1 MRYLVVSPPV
11 SQPAQPPA
19 GPFALA
25 AGLCGMG
32 SPSGFLDLS
41 PPFLLGLLEDRR
53 TAPPLAYLGSGEAG
67 SGLYDPHRHRSA
79 AGVLH
84 SRLRSLKTAPGWK
97 VTLMDVSPPGPLHSL
112 PRLLASAGRGDA
124 PYSGFLREYAMP
136 RIGDAAAERVLLSV
150 SYLSQLPAALELALL
165 MRRAGIDFLLGGS
178 MPRSLASSGSGIE
191 YLAEAV
197 PELDLSDG
205 SHLAGGEEDA
215 LPRAPAWPEILGE
228 RDYLCSRPVIPLPL
242 STGCAWGRCLFCP
255 DRWKPFR
262 RAAIEGLGRFL
273 ERVPPEVMARRP
285 VLHLADSAVPPAYLN
300 ELPEVLSGLPVSFYG
315 FARPEPDL
323 LEEGLAARL
332 AEAGCLMLQLGVE
345 SGSAGLMG
353 LHRKGTDPSVSLEVL
368 RALAAEGI
376 RTYAYMLLGLPGEEP
391 QDRRLSRELLERA
404 GDSLDFLNLSVFN
417 MPWRSAPEMSAELE
431 VEAGVYSS
439 EEGVMQLY
447 RPFFWQG
454 RDLRREAREF
464 IAEELMGSPV
474 VSAALQRTPRWFRAT
489 HTALMD
495 LPDRRRN

>member
-1 MRYLVVSPPV
+1 
-11 SQPAQPPA
+11 
-19 GPFALA
+19 
-25 AGLCGMG
+25 MG

-41 PPFLLGLLEDRR
+41 PPFLLGLLKNHL

-67 SGLYDPHRHRSA
+67 TGLYDPHRHRSA

-84 SRLRSLKTAPGWK
+84 ARLRDLDTAPGWK
-97 VTLMDVSPPGPLHSL
+97 VTLMDVSPPGRLHSL

-124 PYSGFLREYAMP
+124 PYSSFLRDYAIP
-136 RIGDAAAERVLLSV
+136 RIRDAAAEKVLLSV
-150 SYLSQLPAALELALL
+150 SYLSQLPAAVELALL
-165 MRRAGIDFLLGGS
+165 MRSAGIDFLLGGS

-191 YLAEAV
+191 YLVGAF

-205 SHLAGGEEDA
+205 SHLTGGGEGA
-215 LPRAPAWPEILGE
+215 LPAAPSWPEVLGE

-273 ERVPPEVMARRP
+273 ESIPPEIMAGRP
-285 VLHLADSAVPPAYLN
+285 VLHLADSAVPPAYLR
-300 ELPEVLSGLPVSFYG
+300 ELPELMRGLPIAFYG
-315 FARPEPDL
+315 FARPEPGL

-345 SGSAGLMG
+345 SGSAGLMA

-368 RALAAEGI
+368 RALAAEGV

-391 QDRRLSRELLERA
+391 GDRRLSRELLERA

-417 MPWRSAPEMSAELE
+417 MPWRSASDMAEQLG
-431 VEAGVYSS
+431 VEADVYSR

-447 RPFFWQG
+447 RPFTWEG
-454 RDLRREAREF
+454 RDLRREARDF
-464 IAEELMGSPV
+464 IAEDLAACPA
-474 VSAALQRTPRWFRAT
+474 VSEALGRTPRWFRAT

-495 LPDRRRN
+495 LPGRRQS